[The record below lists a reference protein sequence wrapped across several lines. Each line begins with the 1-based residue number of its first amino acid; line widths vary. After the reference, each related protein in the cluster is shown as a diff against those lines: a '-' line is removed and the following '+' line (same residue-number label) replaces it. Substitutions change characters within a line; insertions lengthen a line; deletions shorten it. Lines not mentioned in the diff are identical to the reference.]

1 VLGQGAY
8 GTVELGVDVQTGLTF
23 VRQVLPGAVIT
34 CAAPSPAD
42 ELCTLPQAVK
52 EYSKSRL
59 RKQIMERS
67 VRERRSAAARGG
79 RGGRGGLAPPP
90 VPRWMGEDNPLTFIS
105 REVAIMKKLD
115 HPNVCRARSPI
126 SLEAIPG

>member
-1 VLGQGAY
+1 M
-8 GTVELGVDVQTGLTF
+8 
-23 VRQVLPGAVIT
+23 
-34 CAAPSPAD
+34 
-42 ELCTLPQAVK
+42 QAVK

-79 RGGRGGLAPPP
+79 LVPPTI
-90 VPRWMGEDNPLTFIS
+90 PRWMGEDNPLTFIS

-115 HPNVCRARSPI
+115 HPNVRVGPGLTERGLNRCRLTPFSPA
-126 SLEAIPG
+126 S